1 MSPTIPILSALLLSL
16 ISGSAEGGQRT
27 GFDLSLRQTFRYWWE
42 IYKAYNEEMT
52 LGYCWAEYLFK
63 NLQANS
69 GLQTNVSVPSPAATW
84 NYSDTI
90 VGTTR
95 SQEGLFPQNVTV
107 KNAVTPFGETQE
119 GEHPREQRLQSTT
132 SKSINDPD
140 EHRVKRVASR
150 SKTIQRRKRW
160 TMNKI
165 GRVSRAV
172 SSNYTERNNE
182 IDEKERIA
190 STVDYAKKRQRLLSI
205 VAELL
210 RRALGEDG
218 HESSSRGTGSH
229 AVNPTPKLRYD
240 DKVDFGSTDLGE
252 EDSRRKVLRPL
263 TSHRDSIAED
273 ALASRSFSLKVIRGG
288 SPGGQRFPF
297 RSSSSSQKRNLR
309 VDEMLS
315 DPWASR
321 EDHEIEDD
329 PAGPRDPLNNDGS
342 SSTPSR
348 SQFRRVNASAEHPR
362 MSVVKLMDSEGNSS
376 CNPTINSKTFRR
388 KPEELSRDSLLSPHG
403 GRAVAERSFLESP
416 GSGGKAV
423 ERNAFMQ
430 FKTVSGSDTKKRDSQ
445 RPREEESS
453 RDGRDVSTAI
463 HPSFLSEFRRSHRQ
477 ALHENHSF
485 PPDPT
490 IPRKSRQDDDLV
502 RTARSVPSLSNDR
515 RFIGDY
521 EGSANQS
528 AQHSKLI
535 ALRTSRD
542 PNELSLDQEST
553 MHTFIIAVFR
563 TLGLFIEMGRLIM
576 DVVQANT
583 ALLCTKEYV
592 SKKFIKWIEAGA
604 EHALTDF
611 IDV

>member
-27 GFDLSLRQTFRYWWE
+27 GFDLSLRQTLGYWWKM
-42 IYKAYNEEMT
+42 YKAYKDEMA

-63 NLQANS
+63 NLQPNG
-69 GLQTNVSVPSPAATW
+69 GLQTNVSVPSSAATW
-84 NYSDTI
+84 NDSDTI
-90 VGTTR
+90 VGTTK

-119 GEHPREQRLQSTT
+119 GQHPREQRLQSTT

-190 STVDYAKKRQRLLSI
+190 STVDYAKKRQRTLSI
-205 VAELL
+205 VMAELW
-210 RRALGEDG
+210 REVLGEDG

-229 AVNPTPKLRYD
+229 AVNPTPNSRYD

-273 ALASRSFSLKVIRGG
+273 ALASRSFSLKVIRGVI
-288 SPGGQRFPF
+288 QRFPF

-315 DPWASR
+315 DPWAPR

-362 MSVVKLMDSEGNSS
+362 TSVVKLMDFEGNSS
-376 CNPTINSKTFRR
+376 RNPTINSKTSRR

-403 GRAVAERSFLESP
+403 GRAIAERSFLESP

-423 ERNAFMQ
+423 KRNAFMQ

-463 HPSFLSEFRRSHRQ
+463 HPSFLSEFRRSRRQ

-485 PPDPT
+485 LPDPT
-490 IPRKSRQDDDLV
+490 IPRKSRQDNDLV

-521 EGSANQS
+521 EGSTNQS

-535 ALRTSRD
+535 ALRTSRNS
-542 PNELSLDQEST
+542 NELSLAEKPT
-553 MHTFIIAVFR
+553 MRTFIIAAFR
-563 TLGLFIEMGRLIM
+563 TLVLFIEVGRLIM
-576 DVVQANT
+576 DAISSDSVFAIDRV
-583 ALLCTKEYV
+583 AL
-592 SKKFIKWIEAGA
+592 A
-604 EHALTDF
+604 ERLKYCKQERG
-611 IDV
+611 

>member
-27 GFDLSLRQTFRYWWE
+27 GFDQSWRQTLRYWWKM
-42 IYKAYNEEMT
+42 YKTYDAEVA
-52 LGYCWAEYLFK
+52 LGYCWAEYLYK
-63 NLQANS
+63 NLQPNS
-69 GLQTNVSVPSPAATW
+69 ELQTNVSVPSPAATW

-90 VGTTR
+90 VGTTK
-95 SQEGLFPQNVTV
+95 SQEGAFPQNVTV
-107 KNAVTPFGETQE
+107 ENAVTPFGETQE
-119 GEHPREQRLQSTT
+119 GQHPREQRLQSTT

-150 SKTIQRRKRW
+150 SKIIQRRKRW

-190 STVDYAKKRQRLLSI
+190 STVDYAKKRQRTLSI
-205 VAELL
+205 VMAELW
-210 RRALGEDG
+210 REVLGENG

-229 AVNPTPKLRYD
+229 AVNPTPNSRYD
-240 DKVDFGSTDLGE
+240 NKVDSGSTDLGE

-273 ALASRSFSLKVIRGG
+273 ALASRSFSLKVIRGVI
-288 SPGGQRFPF
+288 QRFPF
-297 RSSSSSQKRNLR
+297 RSSSSSQKRNLK
-309 VDEMLS
+309 VDDMLS
-315 DPWASR
+315 DPWAPR
-321 EDHEIEDD
+321 ENQDEIEDD

-362 MSVVKLMDSEGNSS
+362 MSVVKLMDFEGNSS
-376 CNPTINSKTFRR
+376 RNPTINSKTPRR
-388 KPEELSRDSLLSPHG
+388 KPEELSRDSLLSPND
-403 GRAVAERSFLESP
+403 GRAIAERSFLESP

-423 ERNAFMQ
+423 KRNAFMQ

-463 HPSFLSEFRRSHRQ
+463 HPSFLSEFRRSRRQ

-485 PPDPT
+485 PSDPT
-490 IPRKSRQDDDLV
+490 ISRKSRQDDDLV

-521 EGSANQS
+521 EGSTNQS
-528 AQHSKLI
+528 AQHSNLI
-535 ALRTSRD
+535 ALRTSRN
-542 PNELSLDQEST
+542 PNELSLAEKPT
-553 MHTFIIAVFR
+553 MRTFIIAAFR
-563 TLGLFIEMGRLIM
+563 TLALFIEVVQLIM
-576 DVVQANT
+576 DAVQANT
-583 ALLCTKEYV
+583 VLLCTKEYIW
-592 SKKFIKWIEAGA
+592 KKFIKWIEAEA
-604 EHALTDF
+604 EHSLTDF
-611 IDV
+611 IY